1 MDIST
6 DDELSILDIFDPF
19 KQPKQQST
27 IPPESD
33 EVIVQTPP
41 VTASSSPSPPPVSS
55 PSYPHPIKIR
65 LKLTPCSEMKTLSQV
80 VQQIRTEHQLKPVK
94 RSPFN
99 FIYISFLNILVIN
112 K

>member
-41 VTASSSPSPPPVSS
+41 VTASSS
-55 PSYPHPIKIR
+55 
-65 LKLTPCSEMKTLSQV
+65 Q
-80 VQQIRTEHQLKPVK
+80 
-94 RSPFN
+94 
-99 FIYISFLNILVIN
+99 
-112 K
+112 